1 MVMVISWCILDSLGR
16 NLDWLLSDK
25 QFFLKT
31 HKYYQATTFQIFL
44 SKLVIKIQV
53 DNCQLIVYGFF
64 LSTRRKLASFQ
75 MLGKTPW
82 LTQLLNS
89 NWSGLIIEDPHIFR
103 GGSRTAATS
112 KMERFVMIVNGWKPL
127 TIITKRST
135 LDVLAVLDPPLI
147 LIILTGMSS

>member
-53 DNCQLIVYGFF
+53 DNCQLIVYCFF
-64 LSTRRKLASFQ
+64 
-75 MLGKTPW
+75 
-82 LTQLLNS
+82 
-89 NWSGLIIEDPHIFR
+89 
-103 GGSRTAATS
+103 
-112 KMERFVMIVNGWKPL
+112 FVDEQKV
-127 TIITKRST
+127 S
-135 LDVLAVLDPPLI
+135 
-147 LIILTGMSS
+147 